1 MILQRSECS
10 EKKDYWI
17 PITQSLQPD
26 ELLYSY
32 VQRLAMANGLPY
44 GMFEKAFAL
53 EPMAIPAEKQGR
65 PRRDSSNDY
74 SRFYHG
80 TGQTCSLLQFYSAT
94 TVLPGYVP
102 LLSRPVFSSYVARWN
117 FRNELAN
124 LIPESK
130 ALFSHVRI
138 CPECKQE
145 ELRTKGVWYIHRS
158 HQMVDAAICYKHGCQ
173 LLKYG
178 ADHCFAELSD
188 DSLFKYVNNTSSD
201 PRYEVFLHD
210 LLQSDIQA
218 SLEDILLLLQV
229 ADEKEARQ
237 YKSIPIN
244 KINPQKV
251 SHSLFR
257 VFTTANILKEAIL
270 CEFRTKESVLASI
283 SGSCQLTQPY
293 RDDFIELQCQICG
306 RIFVTTPF
314 RILQGFRC
322 PDCDSKLTM
331 PELLHRLTACSY
343 SGEYSLLGE
352 YKGNNQTITVVHTCG
367 RTLSSTVQRF
377 VSGEIKCPQCSQLTE
392 EKMRATIHETQNG
405 EFELV
410 KGNNPNQLLLL
421 HTACDRT
428 FFRRYDIFVRYPCC
442 PKCNLQKQLAPRRP
456 EYLWD
461 AMARRS
467 KRKANGGKKYA
478 KNN

>member
-173 LLKYG
+173 LLNCRTTRFSSMSIILLQIRAMK
-178 ADHCFAELSD
+178 CFCTIFCNPIFKLLWKTSFCSFRSQMKKRQGSIKAFLSTR
-188 DSLFKYVNNTSSD
+188 LIHKKCLI
-201 PRYEVFLHD
+201 RYFVFL
-210 LLQSDIQA
+210 QQ
-218 SLEDILLLLQV
+218 
-229 ADEKEARQ
+229 
-237 YKSIPIN
+237 
-244 KINPQKV
+244 
-251 SHSLFR
+251 
-257 VFTTANILKEAIL
+257 
-270 CEFRTKESVLASI
+270 
-283 SGSCQLTQPY
+283 
-293 RDDFIELQCQICG
+293 QI
-306 RIFVTTPF
+306 F
-314 RILQGFRC
+314 
-322 PDCDSKLTM
+322 
-331 PELLHRLTACSY
+331 
-343 SGEYSLLGE
+343 
-352 YKGNNQTITVVHTCG
+352 
-367 RTLSSTVQRF
+367 
-377 VSGEIKCPQCSQLTE
+377 
-392 EKMRATIHETQNG
+392 
-405 EFELV
+405 
-410 KGNNPNQLLLL
+410 
-421 HTACDRT
+421 
-428 FFRRYDIFVRYPCC
+428 
-442 PKCNLQKQLAPRRP
+442 
-456 EYLWD
+456 
-461 AMARRS
+461 
-467 KRKANGGKKYA
+467 
-478 KNN
+478 